1 MSCGKSYQRLSLV
14 SHIVWNYSDVWGC
27 AINSELTKLTPMKI
41 QQTWPSPPHE
51 LWLCSQGTMN
61 RLLIQRMHCSK
72 LKYNQQK
79 WIWILMPGICI
90 LISISC
96 PQPSCTY
103 WSMLSPLPQ
112 NEPLGIYCWGQSN
125 LNHKTHPASGE
136 NAEPGWS
143 PPTPSALHCLQ

>member
-112 NEPLGIYCWGQSN
+112 NEPLGIHCWGQSN